1 MKAFKDKPRAVNAII
16 FSVLPAE
23 RQVRA
28 TIRVSQTNLEKS
40 LSSRV
45 DIQMDQNGCFLQAS
59 MLEAFYNFREDF
71 QESLQKQREVDQT
84 HKTNAPSKIWT
95 NPRDPVVLSSQWRW
109 SLPQISASTRI
120 LVAS

>member
-1 MKAFKDKPRAVNAII
+1 MSSHLTIKDKPHAVNAII

-59 MLEAFYNFREDF
+59 MLEAFNNFREDC
-71 QESLQKQREVDQT
+71 QESLQK
-84 HKTNAPSKIWT
+84 P
-95 NPRDPVVLSSQWRW
+95 PRCITAEGYGFKFQ
-109 SLPQISASTRI
+109 
-120 LVAS
+120 